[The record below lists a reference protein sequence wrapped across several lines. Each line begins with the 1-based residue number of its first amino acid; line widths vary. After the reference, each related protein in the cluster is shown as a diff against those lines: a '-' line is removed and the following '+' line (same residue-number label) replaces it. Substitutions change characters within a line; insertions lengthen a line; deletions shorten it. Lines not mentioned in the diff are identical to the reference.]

1 MRSNVK
7 KSDVDTFLQACNKD
21 KFELSV
27 DRYVVSLYLY
37 LKMSIP
43 KSEHAIRQIQS
54 VRKRIC
60 GNVSDQSC
68 SKIRRR
74 AKDHIVERLETI

>member
-27 DRYVVSLYLY
+27 DRYHVSLYLY

-43 KSEHAIRQIQS
+43 K
-54 VRKRIC
+54 
-60 GNVSDQSC
+60 D
-68 SKIRRR
+68 
-74 AKDHIVERLETI
+74 EREKNASTDTKC